1 MYEKTNIKF
10 VSMPVYARPLG
21 TGHYFSAGCATK
33 WPIFEVNSRTV
44 LIFLPMLIFIFD
56 FFFRLVR
63 AVAYRWLIRWI
74 CGHMGWD
81 NTRPLPA
88 CVYHKI
94 RGAFPTA
101 QVRGYQAAEQR
112 D

>member
-1 MYEKTNIKF
+1 MLGLWGLDITSRLAVQQNGPFIYFKF
-10 VSMPVYARPLG
+10 VVV
-21 TGHYFSAGCATK
+21 
-33 WPIFEVNSRTV
+33 PIFEVNSRTV

>member
-1 MYEKTNIKF
+1 M
-10 VSMPVYARPLG
+10 LG
-21 TGHYFSAGCATK
+21 LWGLDITSRLAVQQNG
-33 WPIFEVNSRTV
+33 PSRTV